1 MAIEI
6 TSLTVWNGPGS
17 EFVPVFQSHTHTHTP
32 TVLCGLATVSGSLS
46 LIYVSAEAAAL
57 SLLYMAVP
65 WAQTTLMSLPRTFLL
80 TSLSHSDPINGLK
93 TVKQTRVKKKKKL
106 KTAPGRVSGKVSV
119 LRYDRMQD
127 CSCSVQHTE
136 LHNTEWLSDH
146 MYSKRS
152 TVFHLRALISVT
164 LYSII
169 C

>member
-93 TVKQTRVKKKKKL
+93 TVKQTRVKKT
-106 KTAPGRVSGKVSV
+106 KTE
-119 LRYDRMQD
+119 D
-127 CSCSVQHTE
+127 CSRQSVRESVSIAIWQDAG
-136 LHNTEWLSDH
+136 LF
-146 MYSKRS
+146 
-152 TVFHLRALISVT
+152 VFGTAHRITQYWMAKWPYVL
-164 LYSII
+164 
-169 C
+169 